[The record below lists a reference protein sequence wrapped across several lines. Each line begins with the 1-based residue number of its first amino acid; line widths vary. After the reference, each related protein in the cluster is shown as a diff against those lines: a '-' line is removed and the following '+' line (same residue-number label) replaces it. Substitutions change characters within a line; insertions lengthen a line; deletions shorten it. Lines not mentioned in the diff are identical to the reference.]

1 MRLAV
6 LGAGK
11 IGSAIIKAVIG
22 SGLAEV
28 TATGRREVTLENARR
43 LGAEATRDNRAAVR
57 WADVVVLSVKPHHFP
72 RILSEVGPE
81 PWAGK
86 VVASVMA
93 GVSLRT
99 LRHHLRGAEVF
110 RAMPN
115 INALVGKSSTAVAGD
130 RGSGNAPIIE
140 KIFSTLGRVHW
151 VPEDLID
158 AWTGLAGSGP
168 AYIAE
173 IVDGLILGAL
183 AVGMPRDLALETIL
197 DVLEGT
203 AELLR
208 RYRMHPAQMR
218 DEVTTPAGTTIAGL
232 SILEAEGVKAA
243 LIKTVKAATER
254 AAEISRLIDAR
265 VKDHGV

>member
-1 MRLAV
+1 MRVAV

-11 IGSAIIKAVIG
+11 IGSAIIKAVTE

-28 TATGRREVTLENARR
+28 MATGRREVTLENARR
-43 LGAEATRDNRAAVR
+43 LGAVATRDNRAAVE
-57 WADVVVLSVKPHHFP
+57 WGEVIILSVKPHHFP
-72 RILSEVGPE
+72 KVLAEVGPE
-81 PWAGK
+81 AWAGK

-99 LRHHLRGAEVF
+99 LRHYLRGAEVF

-115 INALVGKSSTAVAGD
+115 INALVKKSSTAVAGEK
-130 RGSGNAPIIE
+130 GSEAAAVVE
-140 KIFSTLGRVHW
+140 KIFSALGRVYW

-254 AAEISRLIDAR
+254 ATEINRLIDAR
-265 VKDHGV
+265 IRNHGL

>member
-1 MRLAV
+1 MKV
-6 LGAGK
+6 SIIGAGK
-11 IGSAIIKAVIG
+11 IGSAIIKALREAGYDEII
-22 SGLAEV
+22 
-28 TATGRREVTLENARR
+28 ATGRRKVTLENAKKM
-43 LGAEATRDNRAAVR
+43 GAYATRDNKAAVENG
-57 WADVVVLSVKPHHFP
+57 DIIILSVKPHHFP
-72 RILSEVGPE
+72 KVLSEVGPDA
-81 PWAGK
+81 WTDK
-86 VVASVMA
+86 IVASVMA
-93 GVSLRT
+93 GISLAT
-99 LRHHLRGAEVF
+99 LRHYLRGAEVF

-115 INALVGKSSTAVAGD
+115 INALVKKSSTAIT
-130 RGSGNAPIIE
+130 GNKESRAAKTVE
-140 KIFSTLGRVHW
+140 EVFATLGRVYW
-151 VPEDLID
+151 VPEDLMD

-208 RYRMHPAQMR
+208 KYRMHPSQMR

-254 AAEISRLIDAR
+254 ATEINKLIDMR
-265 VKDHGV
+265 IRNHGL